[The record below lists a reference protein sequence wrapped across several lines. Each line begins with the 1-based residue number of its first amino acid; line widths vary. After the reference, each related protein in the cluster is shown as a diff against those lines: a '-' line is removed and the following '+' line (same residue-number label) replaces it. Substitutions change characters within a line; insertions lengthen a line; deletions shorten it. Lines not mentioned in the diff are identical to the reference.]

1 MSSHVSHLLQPCH
14 GAHVIILRCRGTEP
28 HLYGKGLRRTQRVG
42 SDVFSADR
50 PPECPAVYTPRCN
63 TVTVLMSAPGLVYL
77 DGKCICRQALSSLRD
92 LQPHTGGL
100 CNAVL
105 GGAEMLDAPLHL
117 QGRKPKPAASSCLK
131 IPPDGVASPAQ
142 DTSFSQLWRLEV
154 GQPGVT
160 DLVIVSPLLVVC
172 GPRLVL
178 WPAILLE

>member
-1 MSSHVSHLLQPCH
+1 
-14 GAHVIILRCRGTEP
+14 
-28 HLYGKGLRRTQRVG
+28 
-42 SDVFSADR
+42 
-50 PPECPAVYTPRCN
+50 
-63 TVTVLMSAPGLVYL
+63 
-77 DGKCICRQALSSLRD
+77 
-92 LQPHTGGL
+92 
-100 CNAVL
+100 
-105 GGAEMLDAPLHL
+105 MLDAPLHL